1 MNYEIV
7 SEKSIS
13 LIRNIRPPPLSSL
26 LPIVILT
33 LSYKVRTF
41 IIYKY
46 LYIII
51 EYKYNIP
58 MSYNVSHFAHYQI
71 WENWRRCNEL
81 CQWMI
86 NKAVV
91 RKHVRCPRTD
101 GEFCTMLCS
110 APNPFRREEGGS
122 REAPFS
128 HPSWNCITR
137 YTCPVWKLQVGLW
150 GLHLFFIYKYR
161 LGPTLSGV
169 KCQDHP
175 NPTAGPAEAR
185 GPSALLFLHLH
196 HWWVWWKR
204 QTELTLVLLDFNY
217 TLKEKKWSFQGCG
230 EVQEIQK
237 GIPPGNF
244 VIILPKLK

>member
-13 LIRNIRPPPLSSL
+13 VIRNIRPPPLSSL

-81 CQWMI
+81 C
-86 NKAVV
+86 
-91 RKHVRCPRTD
+91 
-101 GEFCTMLCS
+101 
-110 APNPFRREEGGS
+110 
-122 REAPFS
+122 
-128 HPSWNCITR
+128 
-137 YTCPVWKLQVGLW
+137 
-150 GLHLFFIYKYR
+150 
-161 LGPTLSGV
+161 
-169 KCQDHP
+169 
-175 NPTAGPAEAR
+175 
-185 GPSALLFLHLH
+185 
-196 HWWVWWKR
+196 
-204 QTELTLVLLDFNY
+204 
-217 TLKEKKWSFQGCG
+217 
-230 EVQEIQK
+230 
-237 GIPPGNF
+237 
-244 VIILPKLK
+244 